1 MNKLRSVVSK
11 KKQRYQKEGFDLDLT
26 YISDRVISMGF
37 PSTGAESLY
46 RNPLEEVQSFFQ
58 SKHDDHYKIYN
69 LCAEKNYDPSV
80 FSNRVARFPFE
91 DHNAPHFSLVLDFC
105 EDASRY
111 LMEDKR
117 NTCAVHCKAGKGRT
131 GTMVSALMLYLNAA
145 SSASEATELFGR
157 IRCNDSKG
165 VTIPSQR
172 RYVTYFEE
180 CVVRKGMRFPVKDA
194 KVVLKAVHM
203 SSVPHFDR
211 DEGSDP
217 YFIIQ
222 QPIYNREDLDNY
234 HMEKLYDYSQ
244 NEKVKHFKKGEEV
257 WLKNINIEV
266 SGDFRITFYDMD
278 KVGKDDKMFVCW
290 LNTNFLHLHQPYN
303 TSSPNS
309 IPHKK
314 MLGPNDIVVRV
325 PKVELDKAVKD
336 KKHQAFDAD
345 FFIDLIFEVKESTVY
360 SEPRKF
366 VYETPEIGK
375 ALFGEIQQYAKTEAS
390 SKEKEK
396 ARKLY
401 EQGRE
406 FFSIKQY
413 ANAVTCFSNA
423 ILIDGAFEEAYM
435 SRGLANM
442 NLKRFG
448 EAIYDFTSVLNIL
461 SKGTTSL
468 GEELPIQDSIM
479 ITLRA
484 YHSRVFRLHYDYTNF
499 IKYMDPL
506 SHSIH
511 AKLREGKISGVK
523 YEQYLFEMFQAFC
536 NKAIAIGK
544 IVEEYPNKDAQIFND
559 LSKAIEYI
567 EKMSDPAASTEAQNF
582 AQVYLSRAQR
592 QTDKEA
598 AIDDYLKCLLY
609 DKSNKKAN
617 KQLAVLLYEQKN
629 YRRAILFF
637 NKLIKD
643 DPQNSKTITNRAIC
657 YMKLEQYDKAIE
669 DFMLAQSISPENMTL
684 YVQCARCFRKKHEQL
699 SHEGTSQIPPS
710 EIDECER
717 QYSTVIDHIVKQ
729 KKKAIDSA
737 ASPSS
742 SSTSPSTPSSSSVV
756 RDDDLKTLYFER
768 GMNRILA
775 KRFDNAVLDF
785 SLCLELDPNHVL
797 ALYNRAYT
805 RQKHFK
811 QYDRAISDY
820 EHVLSL
826 NSGDLRARLEK
837 GCCLYYLKKDQEAMM
852 EWQMVLKK
860 DPNNEAAKIYL
871 AQLMK

>member
-1 MNKLRSVVSK
+1 M
-11 KKQRYQKEGFDLDLT
+11 
-26 YISDRVISMGF
+26 
-37 PSTGAESLY
+37 A
-46 RNPLEEVQSFFQ
+46 
-58 SKHDDHYKIYN
+58 
-69 LCAEKNYDPSV
+69 
-80 FSNRVARFPFE
+80 
-91 DHNAPHFSLVLDFC
+91 
-105 EDASRY
+105 
-111 LMEDKR
+111 
-117 NTCAVHCKAGKGRT
+117 
-131 GTMVSALMLYLNAA
+131 
-145 SSASEATELFGR
+145 
-157 IRCNDSKG
+157 
-165 VTIPSQR
+165 
-172 RYVTYFEE
+172 
-180 CVVRKGMRFPVKDA
+180 
-194 KVVLKAVHM
+194 
-203 SSVPHFDR
+203 
-211 DEGSDP
+211 
-217 YFIIQ
+217 
-222 QPIYNREDLDNY
+222 
-234 HMEKLYDYSQ
+234 
-244 NEKVKHFKKGEEV
+244 
-257 WLKNINIEV
+257 
-266 SGDFRITFYDMD
+266 GDFRITFYDMD

-345 FFIDLIFEVKESTVY
+345 FFIDLIFEVKEPTVY

-366 VYETPEIGK
+366 VYDSPEVGK

-396 ARKLY
+396 ARKQY

-423 ILIDGAFEEAYM
+423 ILIDGTFEEAYM

-468 GEELPIQDSIM
+468 GEDLPIQDSIM

-484 YHSRVFRLHYDYTNF
+484 YHSRGKCHAKMQDYEAALKDFDSAASILGHAQQLGSEASSNANGSTPFLDSLYQSFFRVYLDRGLINDSLQKYSDCIIDYTNF

-506 SHSIH
+506 SHSLH

-544 IVEEYPNKDAQIFND
+544 IEDYPNKDAQIFND

-567 EKMSDPAASTEAQNF
+567 EKMSDPAASSEAQNF

-598 AIDDYLKCLLY
+598 AINDYLKCLLY
-609 DKSNKKAN
+609 DKNNKKAN

-669 DFMLAQSISPENMTL
+669 DFMLAQNISPENMNL
-684 YVQCARCFRKKHEQL
+684 YVQCARCFRKKHEIAQ
-699 SHEGTSQIPPS
+699 EGGSSTQIPQS

-729 KKKAIDSA
+729 KKKAGDSA
-737 ASPSS
+737 LSPSS
-742 SSTSPSTPSSSSVV
+742 SSSSPSTPSSSAVMK
-756 RDDDLKTLYFER
+756 DDDLKTLYFER
-768 GMNRILA
+768 GMNRLVA
-775 KRFDNAVLDF
+775 KRFDNALLDF

-797 ALYNRAYT
+797 ALYQRAYT

-811 QYDRAISDY
+811 QYDRAITDY